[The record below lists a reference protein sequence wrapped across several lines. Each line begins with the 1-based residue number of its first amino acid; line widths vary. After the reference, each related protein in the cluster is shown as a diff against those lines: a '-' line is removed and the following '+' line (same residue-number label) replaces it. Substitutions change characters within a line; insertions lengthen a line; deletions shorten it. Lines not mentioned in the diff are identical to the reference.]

1 MQSRIGVDTPAQQVS
16 RQTPDPAADWVPRLM
31 AARARVLMQPDPQV
45 LAVWLAQAKDE
56 AFPKQ
61 SDAQQAGIL
70 YGATL
75 AAMQLRDWPLA
86 VGLFARLHARC
97 RDNPAAWEQTRW
109 LGAELALAV
118 GDTARARALLAAPA
132 DARAVPARPQVLLGA
147 QALIR
152 AGQAAQAI
160 GDLRTWQVDHPR
172 DTAAWRLLSQAH
184 AALGNQVA
192 AVRAEG
198 EISAL
203 QQDATAALDRMR
215 AAQDLARAGKWG
227 PKGPDY
233 VEASILD
240 SRTRELGALAR
251 QQALER

>member
-1 MQSRIGVDTPAQQVS
+1 
-16 RQTPDPAADWVPRLM
+16 
-31 AARARVLMQPDPQV
+31 
-45 LAVWLAQAKDE
+45 
-56 AFPKQ
+56 
-61 SDAQQAGIL
+61 
-70 YGATL
+70 
-75 AAMQLRDWPLA
+75 
-86 VGLFARLHARC
+86 
-97 RDNPAAWEQTRW
+97 
-109 LGAELALAV
+109 
-118 GDTARARALLAAPA
+118 
-132 DARAVPARPQVLLGA
+132 VLLSA

-152 AGQAAQAI
+152 AAQAAQAV
-160 GDLRTWQVDHPR
+160 GDLRVWLVDHPR

-203 QQDATAALDRMR
+203 EQDATAALDRMR

-240 SRTRELGALAR
+240 TRTRELGVLAR

>member
-1 MQSRIGVDTPAQQVS
+1 M
-16 RQTPDPAADWVPRLM
+16 
-31 AARARVLMQPDPQV
+31 
-45 LAVWLAQAKDE
+45 
-56 AFPKQ
+56 
-61 SDAQQAGIL
+61 
-70 YGATL
+70 
-75 AAMQLRDWPLA
+75 
-86 VGLFARLHARC
+86 
-97 RDNPAAWEQTRW
+97 
-109 LGAELALAV
+109 
-118 GDTARARALLAAPA
+118 
-132 DARAVPARPQVLLGA
+132 PARPQVLLGA

-152 AGQAAQAI
+152 AAQPAQAI
-160 GDLRTWQVDHPR
+160 GDLRAWLVDHPR

-240 SRTRELGALAR
+240 SRTRELGVLAR